1 MKQHELA
8 APEQPDHIEHTGQ
21 HRVHQAY
28 RLLSSWHTSACLV
41 LTGVDTHVQLIHVD
55 HDVDGLLQGAVDD
68 RVGLAELEAVVEGGQ
83 KGGVGGAVQD
93 ELEDELAAVGG
104 DERVAEVVLDPG

>member
-1 MKQHELA
+1 
-8 APEQPDHIEHTGQ
+8 
-21 HRVHQAY
+21 
-28 RLLSSWHTSACLV
+28 
-41 LTGVDTHVQLIHVD
+41 
-55 HDVDGLLQGAVDD
+55 LQGAVDD

-104 DERVAEVVLDPG
+104 DE